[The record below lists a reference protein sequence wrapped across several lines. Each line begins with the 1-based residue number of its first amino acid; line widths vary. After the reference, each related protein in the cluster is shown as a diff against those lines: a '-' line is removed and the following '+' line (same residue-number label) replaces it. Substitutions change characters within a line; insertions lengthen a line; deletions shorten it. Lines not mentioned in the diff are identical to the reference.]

1 MVKAAEEIM
10 RAIVYE
16 TNLHLHLPLLFFLSK
31 CIFFITHI
39 NLKNTIIY
47 IFIYE
52 LKTLHVSDTRILNG
66 DSQKPAL
73 NVLFDFLY
81 AL

>member
-1 MVKAAEEIM
+1 MKPIYTYM
-10 RAIVYE
+10 CCYY
-16 TNLHLHLPLLFFLSK
+16 FFGLNV
-31 CIFFITHI
+31 FFITHI

-47 IFIYE
+47 IYFLHG
-52 LKTLHVSDTRILNG
+52 LKALHVIDTRILNG

-73 NVLFDFLY
+73 NVLFDFPY